1 MRICSVRD
9 HDRIRDHDRP
19 RDYDRPR
26 DHDRPQRPIIEP
38 VLPALIRGVAFI
50 ALFAAPFVA
59 ALMIR

>member
-9 HDRIRDHDRP
+9 HDRICDH
-19 RDYDRPR
+19 DRPR
-26 DHDRPQRPIIEP
+26 DHDRPQRTVVEP

-59 ALMIR
+59 ALLIR

>member
-9 HDRIRDHDRP
+9 PGRT
-19 RDYDRPR
+19 
-26 DHDRPQRPIIEP
+26 QRTIIEP

-59 ALMIR
+59 AMLIG

>member
-9 HDRIRDHDRP
+9 HDRTRDHS
-19 RDYDRPR
+19 
-26 DHDRPQRPIIEP
+26 RPQRTVIEP

-59 ALMIR
+59 ALLIR

>member
-9 HDRIRDHDRP
+9 HDRIRDHDRT
-19 RDYDRPR
+19 RDYS
-26 DHDRPQRPIIEP
+26 RPQRPVIEP

-59 ALMIR
+59 ALLIR

>member
-9 HDRIRDHDRP
+9 PDRP
-19 RDYDRPR
+19 RDPDRTR
-26 DHDRPQRPIIEP
+26 DHDRPQRAVIEP

-59 ALMIR
+59 ALLIR